1 MNRKVIWV
9 LFLLLFIFHQDLWWW
24 DDTSLIFGFLPI
36 GLAFHATFSL
46 GCALLGWLVI
56 KYAWPHELQQFAEE
70 NTTSDEG
77 GK

>member
-9 LFLLLFIFHQDLWWW
+9 LFLLIFIFHQDLWWW

-46 GCALLGWLVI
+46 GCALLGWLAI

>member
-1 MNRKVIWV
+1 LGIIS
-9 LFLLLFIFHQDLWWW
+9 FAFYIHQDLWWW

-46 GCALLGWLVI
+46 GCALLGWLAI